1 MFVKG
6 YCVYE
11 VPQVYLYTI
20 DYSKKDNNTEQV
32 DTEQVDTEQEAT
44 QDYVLEPTSTTIDN
58 FASDSTTSVETTGQT
73 PDERPPPKTTPDD
86 KRIPQ
91 KPDIITTQVRRT
103 IQTPDERPPYV
114 PEKKDKYMLGKIIV
128 FLFII
133 FMIMYVNKK

>member
-20 DYSKKDNNTEQV
+20 DYSKKDNNTEQE
-32 DTEQVDTEQEAT
+32 DTQ
-44 QDYVLEPTSTTIDN
+44 YYGLEPTSTTVDN
-58 FASDSTTSVETTGQT
+58 FASDSTNGVETTGQT
-73 PDERPPPKTTPDD
+73 PDE
-86 KRIPQ
+86 IPQ
-91 KPDIITTQVRRT
+91 KPDIITTQVKRT
-103 IQTPDERPPYV
+103 IQTPDEIPPYV

>member
-20 DYSKKDNNTEQV
+20 DYSKKDNNTEQ
-32 DTEQVDTEQEAT
+32 EAT
-44 QDYVLEPTSTTIDN
+44 QYYGLEPTSTTIDN
-58 FASDSTTSVETTGQT
+58 FASDSTPSVEPTGQPTGQT
-73 PDERPPPKTTPDD
+73 PDEIPPPKTTSVYT
-86 KRIPQ
+86 RIPQ
-91 KPDIITTQVRRT
+91 KPDIITTQVKRT